1 MNQILDLT
9 DALEQIKA
17 GAKIEGKDGVL
28 APLIKQLTE
37 AVLQAELESHLTR
50 EINKNRKYLKS
61 KSPDGK
67 DIFIRVKTEED
78 K

>member
-17 GAKIEGKDGVL
+17 SAKIDGNDGVL
-28 APLIKQLTE
+28 APLIKHWSCITSRTLI
-37 AVLQAELESHLTR
+37 SSY
-50 EINKNRKYLKS
+50 N
-61 KSPDGK
+61 G
-67 DIFIRVKTEED
+67 D